1 MPGKFLY
8 LADTLSRA
16 YLPTTEPIIED
27 DVVMIH
33 CLQFE
38 ESAKRT
44 LHEVYLQD
52 ETMST
57 LQLAIMEGWNWPT
70 RKQVPVLIQPYWNF
84 RD

>member
-1 MPGKFLY
+1 MPEKILY

-33 CLQFE
+33 CFQLE
-38 ESAKRT
+38 ESAKRI
-44 LHEVYLQD
+44 LHKVYLQD

-57 LQLAIMEGWNWPT
+57 LSWLLCKAGIGQLGSRCMC
-70 RKQVPVLIQPYWNF
+70 
-84 RD
+84 

>member
-16 YLPTTEPIIED
+16 YLPTTEPIIEN

-38 ESAKRT
+38 KSAKRI
-44 LHEVYLQD
+44 LQEVYLQD

-57 LQLAIMEGWNWPT
+57 LKLAIMEGWNWPT
-70 RKQVPVLIQPYWNF
+70 RKRVPVLI
-84 RD
+84 